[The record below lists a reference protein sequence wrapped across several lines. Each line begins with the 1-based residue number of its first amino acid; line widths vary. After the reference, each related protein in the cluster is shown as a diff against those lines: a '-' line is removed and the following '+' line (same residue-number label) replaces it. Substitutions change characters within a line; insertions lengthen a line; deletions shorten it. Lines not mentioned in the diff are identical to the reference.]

1 MRVSGAPHRRPNYSG
16 RMSDEVESAARSA
29 SRSRPFQIVARLGY
43 AVNGLLHI
51 LIGSIAIGIARGAG
65 GEADASG
72 ALSGLAATPGGV
84 FVLWSIV
91 VGLAALG
98 LWQVAEAI
106 LVPSPDPKRKWGH
119 RAIELG
125 KAAAYLAV
133 AGTALVF
140 AMGGSSDSGGD
151 ARQFTAALLAAP
163 GGIVVLALVGLGICV
178 IGGFFVMKG
187 VTRKFAD
194 DLTIPSGT
202 VGRVV
207 VGLGIVGYVAKGIA
221 LGVVGILFLVAT
233 FTVDASG
240 STGLDG
246 ALKALIE
253 LPFGPAILV
262 LVAAGL
268 IAYGLY
274 SFVRARRARL

>member
-1 MRVSGAPHRRPNYSG
+1 
-16 RMSDEVESAARSA
+16 MSDQVESAARSA
-29 SRSRPFQIVARLGY
+29 SRSRPFQIGARLGY

-51 LIGSIAIGIARGAG
+51 LIGAIAIGIARGAG

-84 FVLWSIV
+84 FVLWTIV

-98 LWQVAEAI
+98 LWQVTEAI

-125 KAAAYLAV
+125 KAVVYLAI
-133 AGTALVF
+133 AGAALGF

-151 ARQFTAALLAAP
+151 AQGLTATLLATP
-163 GGIVVLALVGLGICV
+163 GGIVVLVIVGLAVCVVGGVFVVMGI
-178 IGGFFVMKG
+178 GK
-187 VTRKFAD
+187 KFTK
-194 DLTIPSGT
+194 DLTVPSGT

-207 VGLGIVGYVAKGIA
+207 VGLGVVGYAAKGIA
-221 LGVVGILFLVAT
+221 LGVVGILFLVAA
-233 FTVDASG
+233 FTVDASE

-246 ALKALIE
+246 ALKALVE
-253 LPFGPAILV
+253 LPFGPAILIV
-262 LVAAGL
+262 VAIGL

>member
-1 MRVSGAPHRRPNYSG
+1 MT
-16 RMSDEVESAARSA
+16 DEVQSAARSA

-51 LIGSIAIGIARGAG
+51 LIGAIAIGIARGAG

-72 ALSGLAATPGGV
+72 ALSGLASTPGGV
-84 FVLWSIV
+84 FVLWTIV
-91 VGLAALG
+91 IGLAALG

-106 LVPSPDPKRKWGH
+106 LVPSPDPKKKWGH

-125 KAAAYLAV
+125 KAVAYLAI
-133 AGTALVF
+133 AGTALIF

-151 ARQFTAALLAAP
+151 AQGFTSAMLATP
-163 GGIVVLALVGLGICV
+163 GGVVVLVIVGLGICV
-178 IGGFFVMKG
+178 IGGFFVVRG
-187 VTRKFAD
+187 VTKKFTE
-194 DLTIPSGT
+194 DLTVPSGT

-207 VGLGIVGYVAKGIA
+207 VGLGIFGYVAKGIA
-221 LGVVGILFLVAT
+221 LGVVGILFLVAA
-233 FTVDASG
+233 FTVDASE

-246 ALKALIE
+246 ALKALVE
-253 LPFGPAILV
+253 LPFGPAILIF
-262 LVAAGL
+262 VAIGL
-268 IAYGLY
+268 IAHGLY

>member
-1 MRVSGAPHRRPNYSG
+1 M
-16 RMSDEVESAARSA
+16 MTDEVESAARSA
-29 SRSRPFQIVARLGY
+29 SRSHPFQVVARLGY

-51 LIGSIAIGIARGAG
+51 LIGGIAIGVARGTG

-72 ALSGLAATPGGV
+72 ALSGLAATPGGI
-84 FVLWSIV
+84 FVLWTIV
-91 VGLAALG
+91 IGLAALG

-125 KAAAYLAV
+125 KAVAYLAI
-133 AGTALVF
+133 AGTALSF

-151 ARQFTAALLAAP
+151 AQGFTATLLATP
-163 GGIVVLALVGLGICV
+163 GGIVVLVIVGLGVCV
-178 IGGFFVMKG
+178 VGGVFVVMG
-187 VTRKFAD
+187 IRKKFTK
-194 DLTIPSGT
+194 DLTVPAGT
-202 VGRVV
+202 VGQVV
-207 VGLGIVGYVAKGIA
+207 VGLGVVGYAAKGIA
-221 LGVVGILFLVAT
+221 LGVVGILFLVAA
-233 FTVDASG
+233 FTVDASE

-246 ALKALIE
+246 ALKALVE
-253 LPFGPAILV
+253 LPFGPAILIV
-262 LVAAGL
+262 VAIGL